1 MLNINEL
8 TRLYLGC
15 QGENQQQTI
24 QVDVS
29 PWLAEF
35 PNGTIT
41 IWHKRNGDTVPQPMA
56 GVVLDRE
63 KGILSVTPT
72 NTDTYVSGEGSAEVR
87 LTQGNVV
94 KKTREVITGVS
105 PAVTGSGQPLGSG
118 WQDYIDA
125 IERAAQVA
133 ILKGGTIKFAFDDND
148 HLIFSYTDDIPVEE
162 EVDNE

>member
-63 KGILSVTPT
+63 KGILSITPS
-72 NTDTYVSGEGSAEVR
+72 NTDTYVDGEGDAEVR
-87 LTQGNVV
+87 LTQSNVV
-94 KKTREVITGVS
+94 KKTRAVITGVS
-105 PAVTGSGQPLGSG
+105 PAVTGSGTPLGSG

-125 IERAAQVA
+125 VERAAQVA
-133 ILKGGTIKFAFDDND
+133 ILKNGAIKFDFDDDD
-148 HLIFSYTDDIPVEE
+148 HLIFSYTEDVPVEE
-162 EVDNE
+162 DEDNE

>member
-15 QGENQQQTI
+15 QGENQQNTI
-24 QVDVS
+24 QIDVS
-29 PWLAEF
+29 PWLKEF

-56 GVVLDRE
+56 GAVLDRE

-87 LTQGNVV
+87 LTQSNVV

-133 ILKGGTIKFAFDDND
+133 ILKNGLMKLEIDENG
-148 HLIFSYTDDIPVEE
+148 HLIFSYTEDVPVEE
-162 EVDNE
+162 EDDE

>member
-15 QGENQQQTI
+15 QGENQQNKI
-24 QVDVS
+24 QIDVS
-29 PWLAEF
+29 PWLKEF

-63 KGILSVTPT
+63 KGIMSVTPT
-72 NTDTYVSGEGSAEVR
+72 NTDTYVAGEGEAEVR
-87 LTQGNVV
+87 LTQSNVV

-133 ILKGGTIKFAFDDND
+133 ILKNGLMKLKIDENG
-148 HLIFSYTDDIPVEE
+148 HLIFSYTEDVPVEE
-162 EVDNE
+162 EDDE

>member
-1 MLNINEL
+1 M
-8 TRLYLGC
+8 
-15 QGENQQQTI
+15 
-24 QVDVS
+24 
-29 PWLAEF
+29 
-35 PNGTIT
+35 
-41 IWHKRNGDTVPQPMA
+41 QPMA

-72 NTDTYVSGEGSAEVR
+72 NTDTYVDGEGSAEVR

-105 PAVTGSGQPLGSG
+105 PAVTGSGKPLGSG

-133 ILKGGTIKFAFDDND
+133 ILKNGLIKFEIDDNG
-148 HLIFSYTDDIPVEE
+148 HLIFSYTEDVPVEE
-162 EVDNE
+162 EDDE